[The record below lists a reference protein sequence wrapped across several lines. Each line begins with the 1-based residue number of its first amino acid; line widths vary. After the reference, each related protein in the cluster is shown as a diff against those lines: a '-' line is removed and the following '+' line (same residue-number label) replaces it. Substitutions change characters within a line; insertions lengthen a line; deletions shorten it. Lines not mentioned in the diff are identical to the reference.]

1 MRPEVAD
8 SETAAARVRRQL
20 SDRIA
25 TGTLHP
31 GDRVVDTAIAD
42 ELSVSRN
49 TVRDALKLL
58 EVDGLVTTR
67 RNAGFTV
74 RRLEGND
81 VRDIYG
87 ARRII
92 ELGGV
97 ATAPAASLERRDA
110 MLIAAERT
118 MSAVETAEWN
128 VVGTYSL
135 GFHRAIVSLAGV
147 PTLDRLFDVLR
158 AQLRLAFAV
167 MTDEAEFQRQWA
179 PRDLEIARAVHAGLT
194 QRATDLLRAYLDDSE
209 AQVLDAI
216 GA

>member
-1 MRPEVAD
+1 MQSRVVD
-8 SETAAARVRRQL
+8 DETAAARVRREL

-25 TGTLHP
+25 TGALHP
-31 GDRVVDTAIAD
+31 GDRLVDAAIAG
-42 ELSVSRN
+42 ELDASRN

-58 EVDGLVTTR
+58 EADGLVVTR
-67 RNAGFTV
+67 RNAGCTV
-74 RRLEGND
+74 RRLDGDD

-97 ATAPAASLERRDA
+97 AAAPTASIVRLDAVLE
-110 MLIAAERT
+110 AAERT
-118 MSAVETAEWN
+118 MTAVELGEWN
-128 VVGTYSL
+128 AVGTHSL

-147 PTLDRLFDVLR
+147 PSLDRLFDVLR

-167 MTDEAEFQRQWA
+167 MTDEADFQRQWA

-194 QRATDLLRAYLDDSE
+194 ERASVLLRSYLDDSE